1 MIRCESEC
9 VECATAPQKGYKT
22 MTSQEKWINI
32 IKQLGTRFFILYPE
46 LGSVLVGD
54 ENFTVNISNQV
65 GNEETR
71 VAVVDYGEID
81 TTYMYLE
88 TTINCKNAHIFF
100 SDMADAKARSNPAEW
115 AATLNGRYG
124 VFVYQDIIVFE
135 NWDD

>member
-1 MIRCESEC
+1 
-9 VECATAPQKGYKT
+9 

-32 IKQLGTRFFILYPE
+32 MKQIGTRFFILYPE
-46 LGSVLVGD
+46 LGSVLVGNED
-54 ENFTVNISNQV
+54 FAVNISNHV

-81 TTYMYLE
+81 MTHMYLE

-100 SDMADAKARSNPAEW
+100 SDTANAKERANPAEW
-115 AATLNGRYG
+115 AETLNGRYG

-135 NWDD
+135 KWDD

>member
-1 MIRCESEC
+1 
-9 VECATAPQKGYKT
+9 
-22 MTSQEKWINI
+22 MTSQEKRLTIINQI
-32 IKQLGTRFFILYPE
+32 EDKCFKLYPE
-46 LGSVLVGD
+46 LGSVLVGN
-54 ENFTVNISNQV
+54 ENFAVNINNHV

-100 SDMADAKARSNPAEW
+100 SDMADAKTRSNPAEW